1 MIDTDRDKSGIGYRA
16 RVARTWEEHNTL
28 GALRAA
34 RLSSINAAWFL
45 HYPLLVIRERHAIAS
60 ARAAGYACVRGLMSK
75 HR

>member
-1 MIDTDRDKSGIGYRA
+1 MMIDTDRDKSGIGYRA

-45 HYPLLVIRERHAIAS
+45 HYPLLVRERHASHA
-60 ARAAGYACVRGLMSK
+60 ARRGVRVCVRGL
-75 HR
+75 